1 MKDKK
6 FKVNF
11 SIFLFLIYIIFIIL
25 NDYICYI
32 AKCYA
37 GLKTYF
43 FALIIVITLCF
54 ILRRKVSVKMD
65 KFNKIDIIFYI
76 FLFFIL
82 FLRVAIPDSSFDTL
96 NYHIYLQE
104 KLFDDNVSYNFF
116 PGRWVNTFS
125 LPLGDRLHFFFRMIL
140 GYRLGMIFN
149 LLCLIVVYY
158 QLKRLF
164 SKFIKKENI
173 ICIASIVVI
182 FTEQIMTNM
191 ITYYVDLFIIPV
203 FLEIIIMLFEK
214 DDDRINNYYALLLGG
229 IAIAL
234 KISNVI
240 LLLPL
245 IIIYLYKYGKKINYK
260 TILFGIPIF
269 LFPFTVY
276 MINNYIQT
284 GNPVFPFY
292 NNIFASKYVGLENW
306 VEDAYGPKT
315 LLERLLWPIYT
326 IIYTRRAFDSDL
338 YYGRIAFG
346 YIISIVA
353 IIISLIRT
361 KERKDLLFKMSVLY
375 IILSLIWSNFMMG
388 YIRYVLILEILSGV
402 IGILFIYKYIEKNKF
417 LSFLSIL
424 VILSFMYVFFF
435 TISDL
440 IATNKETSWR
450 YSYSQNKES
459 YENNFKY
466 LLNRRRNYD
475 KSISDVSCFGI
486 LDYNSGYAS
495 MLTSNKP
502 ILDLHEG
509 YNNEYGKRKLLKRL
523 KKCENI
529 YTVSTTNTLYRTYD
543 YMNKLGYEQT
553 GKVASFKTNFLNVEN
568 DLIIFEI
575 RKKDV
580 NE

>member
-1 MKDKK
+1 
-6 FKVNF
+6 
-11 SIFLFLIYIIFIIL
+11 
-25 NDYICYI
+25 
-32 AKCYA
+32 
-37 GLKTYF
+37 
-43 FALIIVITLCF
+43 
-54 ILRRKVSVKMD
+54 MD

-240 LLLPL
+240 LYYLL

-269 LFPFTVY
+269 CFRLW
-276 MINNYIQT
+276 YI
-284 GNPVFPFY
+284 
-292 NNIFASKYVGLENW
+292 
-306 VEDAYGPKT
+306 
-315 LLERLLWPIYT
+315 
-326 IIYTRRAFDSDL
+326 
-338 YYGRIAFG
+338 
-346 YIISIVA
+346 
-353 IIISLIRT
+353 
-361 KERKDLLFKMSVLY
+361 
-375 IILSLIWSNFMMG
+375 
-388 YIRYVLILEILSGV
+388 
-402 IGILFIYKYIEKNKF
+402 
-417 LSFLSIL
+417 
-424 VILSFMYVFFF
+424 
-435 TISDL
+435 
-440 IATNKETSWR
+440 
-450 YSYSQNKES
+450 
-459 YENNFKY
+459 
-466 LLNRRRNYD
+466 
-475 KSISDVSCFGI
+475 
-486 LDYNSGYAS
+486 
-495 MLTSNKP
+495 
-502 ILDLHEG
+502 
-509 YNNEYGKRKLLKRL
+509 
-523 KKCENI
+523 
-529 YTVSTTNTLYRTYD
+529 
-543 YMNKLGYEQT
+543 
-553 GKVASFKTNFLNVEN
+553 
-568 DLIIFEI
+568 
-575 RKKDV
+575 
-580 NE
+580 